1 LFNFLMQKANS
12 HLPAFAVACLLLPAR
27 VALPLRAVVAGISPL
42 GDLLDRHHQV
52 KAVL

>member
-1 LFNFLMQKANS
+1 MQKANS

-27 VALPLRAVVAGISPL
+27 VALPLRTVVAGLS